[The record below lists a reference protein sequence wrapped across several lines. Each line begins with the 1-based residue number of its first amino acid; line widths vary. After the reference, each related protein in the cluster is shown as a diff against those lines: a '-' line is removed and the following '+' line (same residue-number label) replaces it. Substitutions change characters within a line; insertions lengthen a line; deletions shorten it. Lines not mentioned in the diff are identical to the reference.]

1 MSRKVRI
8 ILMLVL
14 LAGVFGYRHLR
25 DRAPQAAPGTPARAA
40 AVAGTALKYGDL
52 AFKPCA
58 LSSPLESVE
67 AQCATLSVPEDH
79 DAPASGTQA
88 GRRIHLAVAW
98 IPAKGEAEPDPIV
111 MIAGGPGQS
120 ALQTY
125 PMVDAAFTDA
135 RRSRHVILLDARG
148 TGDSHPLK
156 CATPENDDPL
166 QDPMGSSPEAA
177 GVFAERCRDE
187 LAKTSDLRRYATTDH
202 IRDLDL
208 LRAKLGVQQLNLVGV
223 SYGTRVAQQYAK
235 RYPAH
240 TRTLVLD
247 SVAPNSLVLGQ
258 DFARNLE
265 AALKLQFARCV
276 ADAACQGNL
285 GDPARN
291 LATVRERLKV
301 GNLAPVRYRDPTTG
315 EWRSDAPRF
324 DHLAV
329 LLRMYAYQPQAAA
342 MLPLLLHD
350 AAEGRY
356 EALLAQSRMLVG
368 DVSDSMMIGMQLSVI
383 CTEDAADLRDDPTDA
398 DTVLGTDLVAFSMA
412 QCAVWPK
419 GTRPADFR
427 KPLAGNVPV
436 LAISGEFDPVTPPR
450 YGEEVIKGLPNGR
463 HLVLPGQGHNVIG
476 AGCMPKLFAQF
487 IETADAKTLDAACLQ
502 RLKPIPPFAG
512 NYGWEP

>member
-25 DRAPQAAPGTPARAA
+25 DRAPQGAPATPAKTA
-40 AVAGTALKYGDL
+40 AVADTALKYGQL

-58 LSSPLESVE
+58 LSSPLQSVE

-79 DAPASGTQA
+79 DASASGKHA
-88 GRRIHLAVAW
+88 GRRIDLAVAW

-125 PMVDAAFTDA
+125 PLIDAAFADA

-148 TGDSHPLK
+148 TGESHPLK
-156 CATPENDDPL
+156 CATPETDDPL
-166 QDPMGSSPEAA
+166 QDPMGKSPEAA
-177 GVFAERCRDE
+177 RVFAERCRDE
-187 LAKTSDLRRYATTDH
+187 LAKTSDLRHYATTDH

-240 TRTLVLD
+240 TRLLVLD

-258 DFARNLE
+258 SFARNLE
-265 AALKLQFARCV
+265 AALKLQFGRCV
-276 ADAACQGNL
+276 ADAACKRNL

-291 LATVRERLKV
+291 LATVRERLKA

-315 EWRSDAPRF
+315 EWRSDAPQF

-356 EALLAQSRMLVG
+356 EGLLAQSRMLVG

-398 DTVLGTDLVAFSMA
+398 DTVLGTDLVAFSKA

-419 GTRPADFR
+419 GTRPAGFR
-427 KPLAGNVPV
+427 EPLAGDLPV

-450 YGEEVIKGLPNGR
+450 YGDEAIKSLPNGR

-487 IETADAKTLDAACLQ
+487 VETADAKALDAACLE